1 MSDEE
6 TAIQDGFKEQL
17 QGMFQVFFQSSLT
30 DGLDAAATRFA
41 VGLNKL
47 RAARQRA
54 LQVISGT
61 PPPSAVAGKCP

>member
-17 QGMFQVFFQSSLT
+17 QGMFQVFFQSTLT
-30 DGLDAAATRFA
+30 DGLDAAAARFS
-41 VGLNKL
+41 VGLDKL

-54 LQVISGT
+54 LQVVTGA
-61 PPPSAVAGKCP
+61 PAAAAGAKRP